1 MIKIQILA
9 AKDKKPNISLSLIF
23 KFVFVFGLC
32 VLLTILSPVFL
43 SWGNI
48 INVLLQSTI
57 LLVVGLGLTVVL
69 ITAGIDLSVGGTLA
83 LVGCLTAQ
91 ILKSGVPIP
100 LVILIGIIVGGLI
113 GVING
118 VLVGVVKIPPFVA
131 TYGMMWITEGIAM
144 IFMQGRIIFGFPQS
158 FRWIGSGFIGPIPV
172 PVIIAA
178 LVAVLGHFFL
188 KNTAVGREIYALGSN
203 KDVAYY
209 SGIRMEKILII
220 AYTFCG
226 IMAGIAGLIM
236 TARMNAA
243 QAGMGSVFV
252 LQGIASV
259 VMGGTSLK
267 GGVGGVQGTVIGAL
281 ILTLIVNGMNLLGI
295 SSLLQSVVTGVVII
309 GAVYFDQLSKKKS

>member
-9 AKDKKPNISLSLIF
+9 AKDKKPKISLSLIF

-43 SWGNI
+43 SWRNI
-48 INVLLQSTI
+48 INVILQSTI

-91 ILKSGVPIP
+91 ILKSGAPIS
-100 LVILIGIIVGGLI
+100 LAILIGIIVGGLI

-118 VLVGVVKIPPFVA
+118 VLIGVVKIPPFVA
-131 TYGMMWITEGIAM
+131 TYGMMWITDGIAM

-172 PVIIAA
+172 PVIIAT
-178 LVAVLGHFFL
+178 LLAVLAHIFL
-188 KNTAVGREIYALGSN
+188 KNIAVGREIYALGSN

-209 SGIRMEKILII
+209 SGIRTEKILII

-226 IMAGIAGLIM
+226 IMAAIAGIIM

-243 QAGMGSVFV
+243 QAGMGSPFV

-259 VMGGTSLK
+259 VMGGTSLG
-267 GGVGGVQGTVIGAL
+267 GGVGGVHGTVIGAL

-295 SSLLQSVVTGVVII
+295 SSLLHSIVTGVVII